1 MIFKLYVTVT
11 GYNQSCKTKNMTRVK
26 TYDSQQLSDLEKS
39 INEFLK
45 KEEVNRL
52 IDIKFTAISKKDVD
66 KYAVLIVYEQNMSPG
81 SEDPQIYE

>member
-1 MIFKLYVTVT
+1 
-11 GYNQSCKTKNMTRVK
+11 MTRVK
-26 TYDSQQLSDLEKS
+26 TYDNHQLSDLEKS

-81 SEDPQIYE
+81 KEDPQIYE

>member
-1 MIFKLYVTVT
+1 
-11 GYNQSCKTKNMTRVK
+11 MTRVK

>member
-1 MIFKLYVTVT
+1 
-11 GYNQSCKTKNMTRVK
+11 MTRVK
-26 TYDSQQLSDLEKS
+26 TYDNQQLSDLEKS

-81 SEDPQIYE
+81 IEDPQIYE